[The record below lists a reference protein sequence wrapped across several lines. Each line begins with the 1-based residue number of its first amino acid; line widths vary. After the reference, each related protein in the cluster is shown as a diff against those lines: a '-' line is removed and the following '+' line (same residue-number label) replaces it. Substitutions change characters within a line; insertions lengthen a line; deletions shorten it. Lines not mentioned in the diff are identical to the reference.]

1 MRKRKSLTLQ
11 KIMADSNFDS
21 KEELKQI
28 FAEISPAIRKEGGGK
43 VLIAGP
49 CSAETREQV
58 VTTAEGVKRAGA
70 DLFRAGLWKPR
81 TRPGCFEG
89 CGSQGLSWLK
99 EVKLTTGM
107 PVATEVATPTHVEEA
122 LKAGVD
128 VLWIGARTTVNPFA
142 VQEIAEALRGCAD
155 MAVLVKN
162 PANPDLELWIGAMQ
176 RLYYAGVRRISA
188 VHRGF
193 SSYGKNYYRNP
204 PQWHIPIELHR
215 RMPQL
220 QMICDPSHI
229 GGRRELVAPLSRE
242 AYQLGF
248 DGLIIE
254 CHCRPGE
261 ALSDAAQQLTPAEL
275 SDLMATLVVRP
286 TGDASADLMMLRSR
300 IDSLDDEFLA
310 VLAKRM
316 SLTDEVGRLKHAN
329 NIPVLQPERYEAL
342 MESRV
347 AKAAELGLDRGFIS
361 RVLAAIHAESVAR
374 QLKL

>member
-1 MRKRKSLTLQ
+1 MT
-11 KIMADSNFDS
+11 DSNFDS

-28 FAEISPAIRKEGGGK
+28 FADITPAIRKEGGCK

-176 RLYYAGVRRISA
+176 RLYYAGVRR
-188 VHRGF
+188 
-193 SSYGKNYYRNP
+193 
-204 PQWHIPIELHR
+204 
-215 RMPQL
+215 
-220 QMICDPSHI
+220 
-229 GGRRELVAPLSRE
+229 LS
-242 AYQLGF
+242 
-248 DGLIIE
+248 
-254 CHCRPGE
+254 
-261 ALSDAAQQLTPAEL
+261 
-275 SDLMATLVVRP
+275 
-286 TGDASADLMMLRSR
+286 
-300 IDSLDDEFLA
+300 
-310 VLAKRM
+310 
-316 SLTDEVGRLKHAN
+316 
-329 NIPVLQPERYEAL
+329 
-342 MESRV
+342 
-347 AKAAELGLDRGFIS
+347 
-361 RVLAAIHAESVAR
+361 
-374 QLKL
+374 